1 MRDPEQTRKRLIA
14 SNLVLNEMAG
24 LTAMSAGEVLNNSVD
39 SCLKSFMD
47 TSRIVAEVR
56 VTARTALD
64 TNMKQLF
71 ISLHGV

>member
-39 SCLKSFMD
+39 SYLKSFMD

-56 VTARTALD
+56 VTARIALD